1 MSGRSLLS
9 LGRKGRIG
17 GGSVP
22 LCPSEPAL
30 GLHILGRNTPYHSIS
45 LLHIQKQLQ
54 PTGDLSPLLLTE
66 ILLLSL
72 GLSLKHA
79 FSSQP
84 APGRLAGAGCTDHG
98 WVLKVPTRRQEGHQG
113 IFAHLRGPELLSL
126 SRGIWR
132 FN

>member
-84 APGRLAGAGCTDHG
+84 APGRLA
-98 WVLKVPTRRQEGHQG
+98 VLLPT
-113 IFAHLRGPELLSL
+113 
-126 SRGIWR
+126 SRGRHFPFVFLWR
-132 FN
+132 LKLVPSQT